1 MSNTPNLTRFWLLA
15 GRLEGCLRRIYSI
28 WVYWTTFRLSRTIG
42 ALTWLL
48 CSPQRELRLRWHQD
62 LFAKKKQSEVS
73 KSFASRNIHK
83 RQWGLKLRTCDIHLS
98 NMAIH
103 WTENYSNFFYFCH
116 NLKVDNI
123 SITLSLLFFIYTFHK
138 FYKTTERNLFQSMS
152 TQSPILTEALTARG
166 DFWNECLKNRNSKS
180 SHSGWSKHRLT
191 ARLRLSSHRA

>member
-1 MSNTPNLTRFWLLA
+1 MFTSAGTTSTLT
-15 GRLEGCLRRIYSI
+15 
-28 WVYWTTFRLSRTIG
+28 SRPV
-42 ALTWLL
+42 L
-48 CSPQRELRLRWHQD
+48 Q
-62 LFAKKKQSEVS
+62 KKQSEVS
-73 KSFASRNIHK
+73 KSSASRNIHK

-152 TQSPILTEALTARG
+152 TQAPILTEALTARG
-166 DFWNECLKNRNSKS
+166 DFWNECLKNHNSKS
-180 SHSGWSKHRLT
+180 SHSGWLKHRLT
-191 ARLRLSSHRA
+191 LHYRTFRGEKTQVTKAWVCFWHLIG